1 MKLTLQ
7 ERKTFGDL
15 TKKYLQDERVR
26 SMNHYIQHGSIT
38 TLQHC
43 IMVAETGFL
52 LNRRLHLGANEE
64 SLVRA
69 ALLHDFYLYDW
80 HEKSDDHKLHGFTHA
95 RKAAENAR
103 RFFAINQQEYRAI
116 NSHMWPLTLTK
127 LPVSRIGWILCVAD
141 KYCAMKETIFHR
153 R

>member
-1 MKLTLQ
+1 MKLTIQ

-69 ALLHDFYLYDW
+69 ALLHDFMPERRL
-80 HEKSDDHKLHGFTHA
+80 KMHA
-95 RKAAENAR
+95 AFLLSISRSTG
-103 RFFAINQQEYRAI
+103 Q
-116 NSHMWPLTLTK
+116 LT
-127 LPVSRIGWILCVAD
+127 VICG
-141 KYCAMKETIFHR
+141 H
-153 R
+153 